1 MTVALLFI
9 ALQIIFLEGILS
21 IDNAAVLG
29 TMAAKLPANEPVP
42 WPARLKKF
50 GLRLNPFLGSQ
61 QNAALR
67 IGLLGAYAGRVLML
81 LLATVI
87 IHNPWLK
94 VLGALYLIY
103 LACENLGLKPKQT
116 IAAHQAS
123 DHAAHSFWHVVL
135 SIEIADLVFSL
146 DNVVAAVSLTDHL
159 WVVLAGVA
167 VGMVLMRYAAG
178 IFRVLITKEPIL
190 QKAAFLLILNIGAEL
205 IAEEIFHYH
214 LSDYGKLA
222 LSLGTIGACIAYAHM
237 NKIHRILEPVTVW
250 LRQGFY
256 HLHTVMQ
263 WGFEP
268 VEKLTSHVALWLMRG
283 LQKTESMLHVVPVPV
298 AVVRQTPKNTR
309 M

>member
-1 MTVALLFI
+1 
-9 ALQIIFLEGILS
+9 
-21 IDNAAVLG
+21 
-29 TMAAKLPANEPVP
+29 
-42 WPARLKKF
+42 
-50 GLRLNPFLGSQ
+50 
-61 QNAALR
+61 
-67 IGLLGAYAGRVLML
+67 ML

-103 LACENLGLKPKQT
+103 LATENLGVKPQIT
-116 IAAHQAS
+116 HAS
-123 DHAAHSFWHVVL
+123 DFASKPVVHSFWHVVL

-167 VGMVLMRYAAG
+167 VGMVMMRYAAG
-178 IFRVLITKEPIL
+178 IFRVLIVKEPIL

-205 IAEEIFHYH
+205 IAEEIFHVH

-237 NKIHRILEPVTVW
+237 HKIHHILEPVTVW

-268 VEKLTSHVALWLMRG
+268 VEKIASHISHSLIRV
-283 LQKTESMLHVVPVPV
+283 LQRTASTLHAVPAPV
-298 AVVRQTPKNTR
+298 TVVRQTPKNTR

>member
-1 MTVALLFI
+1 
-9 ALQIIFLEGILS
+9 
-21 IDNAAVLG
+21 
-29 TMAAKLPANEPVP
+29 
-42 WPARLKKF
+42 
-50 GLRLNPFLGSQ
+50 
-61 QNAALR
+61 
-67 IGLLGAYAGRVLML
+67 ML

-94 VLGALYLIY
+94 VLGALYLVY
-103 LACENLGLKPKQT
+103 LATENLGVKPQET
-116 IAAHQAS
+116 HASNIASKPAV
-123 DHAAHSFWHVVL
+123 HSFWHVVL

-146 DNVVAAVSLTDHL
+146 DNVVAAVSLTDHM

-167 VGMVLMRYAAG
+167 VGMILMRYAAG

-237 NKIHRILEPVTVW
+237 YKIHRILEPVTVW
-250 LRQGFY
+250 CRQGFY

-268 VEKLTSHVALWLMRG
+268 VEKLTSHLAIWLVSG
-283 LQKTESMLHVVPVPV
+283 LQRTASVLHVVPVPV